1 MGTIILQLG
10 KLSAIKYI
18 FIALPFAFLSTS
30 EISFTNITDSI
41 FPGHQQEYQIGERGP
56 AGGTIFH
63 DKGSYSNGWRYL
75 EVAPSHQ
82 GDTKWG
88 CNGLSISTGTDV
100 GSGKSNTQQ
109 IVSNCDDYST
119 AAEITE
125 NLRLGGNTDWYLPSR
140 EELNLI
146 YRNLHAKRE
155 GPMMDTRYWSS
166 SQYNENEA
174 WAQFF
179 GDGRKIQAS
188 TDLTFRVHAIRS
200 F

>member
-1 MGTIILQLG
+1 MI
-10 KLSAIKYI
+10 KSNRLSAFKYI
-18 FIALPFAFLSTS
+18 IVALPFALLSNS
-30 EISFTNITDSI
+30 EITKTANPIHPQHT
-41 FPGHQQEYQIGERGP
+41 QEYQIGERGP

-88 CNGLSISTGTDV
+88 CNGTSISTGTDV
-100 GSGKSNTQQ
+100 GSGKSNTEK
-109 IVSNCDDYST
+109 IVTNCADFST
-119 AAEITE
+119 AAEITD
-125 NLRLGGNTDWYLPSR
+125 NLRQGGSRDWFLPSR
-140 EELNLI
+140 EELDLI
-146 YRNLHAKRE
+146 YRNLHSKRD
-155 GPMMDTRYWSS
+155 GPMTNTRYWSS
-166 SQYNENEA
+166 SQYDETEA

>member
-1 MGTIILQLG
+1 MNWTKLNTLKRILL
-10 KLSAIKYI
+10 
-18 FIALPFAFLSTS
+18 ALPLVLFIGN
-30 EISFTNITDSI
+30 ETNYT
-41 FPGHQQEYQIGERGP
+41 FPGEVNLQEYEIGEPGP
-56 AGGTIFH
+56 SGGKVFY

-88 CNGLSISTGTDV
+88 CNGTSISTRNDV
-100 GSGKSNTQQ
+100 GEGESNTQR
-109 IVSNCDDYST
+109 IISNCSEPST

-125 NLRLGGNTDWYLPSR
+125 DLRLGGNSDWYLPSR
-140 EELNLI
+140 EELDLI
-146 YRNLHAKRE
+146 YRNLHSKRK
-155 GPMMDTRYWSS
+155 GPMTNTRYWSS
-166 SQYNENEA
+166 SQHNSTQA

>member
-1 MGTIILQLG
+1 MIQLN
-10 KLSAIKYI
+10 KRSAFKY
-18 FIALPFAFLSTS
+18 FLLVLPFTVFITS
-30 EISFTNITDSI
+30 ENSFTNFGETFFSESN
-41 FPGHQQEYQIGERGP
+41 QEYQIGDRGP

-88 CNGLSISTGTDV
+88 CNGTSISTGTDV
-100 GSGKSNTQQ
+100 GSGKSNTEK
-109 IVSNCDDYST
+109 IATNCADFST
-119 AAEITE
+119 AAEITD
-125 NLRLGGNTDWYLPSR
+125 NLRLGGNRDWFLPSR
-140 EELNLI
+140 EELDLI
-146 YRNLHAKRE
+146 YRNLHSKRN

-166 SQYNENEA
+166 SQYDETEA